1 LPRTLAR
8 KKRLAKAH
16 KHSKAV
22 PTWIILKTQ
31 GKVRTHSKR
40 RNWRRGRIK
49 P

>member
-1 LPRTLAR
+1 MPRTLTL

-16 KHSKAV
+16 RHSHGI

-31 GKVRTHSKR
+31 GRVRTHSKR
-40 RNWRRGRIK
+40 RTWRRGRIK